1 MTILIDKLM
10 CFHFKQ
16 TKTEYSFGSQRLD
29 GKVLTGIYNGFTHP
43 KVSCITENDP
53 HNVSNL
59 SWGLIPEWSKTE
71 DIKKYTLNARI
82 ETINEKPSFK
92 NAKRCVIFADGFYEW
107 KWLDPKGRKKQKY
120 LIEYPDSKLFG
131 FAGLYDQWVNK
142 ETGEIL
148 ESCSI
153 VTTAAEGIMKEVHNS
168 KLRMPVTLNIDSLSS
183 WLNSQAVEFFSDF
196 EATLID

>member
-1 MTILIDKLM
+1 M

-82 ETINEKPSFK
+82 ETFKEKPSFK

-107 KWLDPKGRKKQKY
+107 KWLDPKGREKQKY

-168 KLRMPVTLNIDSLSS
+168 KLRMPVTLNIDSLSN

>member
-1 MTILIDKLM
+1 M

-168 KLRMPVTLNIDSLSS
+168 KLRMPVTLNIDSLSN

>member
-1 MTILIDKLM
+1 M
-10 CFHFKQ
+10 CFHFIQ
-16 TKTEYSFGSQRLD
+16 TKTENSFRSQKLG
-29 GKVLTGIYNGFTHP
+29 GKPLTSVYNGFVHP
-43 KVSCITENDP
+43 KVSCITKDNP
-53 HNVSNL
+53 NTISNL

-120 LIEYPDSKLFG
+120 LIEYPDSELFG

-153 VTTAAEGIMKEVHNS
+153 VTNVTEGIMKEIHNS
-168 KLRMPVTLNIDSLSS
+168 KLRMPVTVSIDSISK
-183 WLNSQAVEFFSDF
+183 WLNNKELDVFSGFKAIPVD
-196 EATLID
+196 

>member
-1 MTILIDKLM
+1 M

-16 TKTEYSFGSQRLD
+16 TKTEYSFVSQRLD

-71 DIKKYTLNARI
+71 EIKKYTLNARI

-107 KWLDPKGRKKQKY
+107 KWLDPNGRKKQKY

-131 FAGLYDQWVNK
+131 FAGLYDKWVNK

-168 KLRMPVTLNIDSLSS
+168 KLRMPVTLNIDSLSN

-196 EATLID
+196 EATPIK

>member
-1 MTILIDKLM
+1 M

-16 TKTEYSFGSQRLD
+16 TKTENSFRSHKLW
-29 GKVLTGIYNGFTHP
+29 GKPLTSVYNGFVHP
-43 KVSCITENDP
+43 KVSCITKDNP
-53 HNVSNL
+53 NTISNL

-107 KWLDPKGRKKQKY
+107 EWLDPKGRKKQKY
-120 LIEYPDSKLFG
+120 LIEYPDSELFG

-153 VTTAAEGIMKEVHNS
+153 VTTAAEGIMKEIHNS
-168 KLRMPVTLNIDSLSS
+168 KLRMPVTVNIDSMSK
-183 WLNSQAVEFFSDF
+183 WLNNKALDVFSGFKAIPVD
-196 EATLID
+196 

>member
-1 MTILIDKLM
+1 M

-16 TKTEYSFGSQRLD
+16 TKTENSYSSHRLE
-29 GKVLTGIYNGFTHP
+29 GKLLTGIYNGFTHP
-43 KVSCITENDP
+43 KISCITENDP
-53 HNVSNL
+53 HNISNL

-92 NAKRCVIFADGFYEW
+92 NAKRCIIFSDGFYEW

-120 LIEYPDSKLFG
+120 LIEYPDSESFG

-153 VTTAAEGIMKEVHNS
+153 VTTTAEGIMKEVHNS
-168 KLRMPVTLNIDSLSS
+168 KLRMPVTLNIDSMSN

-196 EATLID
+196 EATPIE

>member
-1 MTILIDKLM
+1 M

-196 EATLID
+196 EATPIE

>member
-1 MTILIDKLM
+1 M

-16 TKTEYSFGSQRLD
+16 TKTGNSFRSHKLI
-29 GKVLTGIYNGFTHP
+29 GKPLTGVYNGFTHP
-43 KVSCITENDP
+43 KVSCVTEDDTPNI
-53 HNVSNL
+53 SYL

-82 ETINEKPSFK
+82 ETINEKPSFR
-92 NAKRCVIFADGFYEW
+92 NAKRCIIFADGFYEQ

-120 LIEYPDSKLFG
+120 LVEYPDSELFG

-153 VTTAAEGIMKEVHNS
+153 VTTDAEGIMKEVHNS
-168 KLRMPVTLNIDSLSS
+168 KLRMPVTLNIDSMSN

-196 EATLID
+196 EATPIE

>member
-1 MTILIDKLM
+1 M

-16 TKTEYSFGSQRLD
+16 TKTENSFSSHRLKD
-29 GKVLTGIYNGFTHP
+29 KLLTGIYNGFTHP
-43 KVSCITENDP
+43 KVSCVTENDL
-53 HNVSNL
+53 HNLSNL

-120 LIEYPDSKLFG
+120 LIEYPDSELFG

-153 VTTAAEGIMKEVHNS
+153 VTTAAEGIMKEIHNS
-168 KLRMPVTLNIDSLSS
+168 KLRMPVTVSIDSISK
-183 WLNSQAVEFFSDF
+183 WLNNKALDVFSGFKAIPVD
-196 EATLID
+196 

>member
-1 MTILIDKLM
+1 M

-16 TKTEYSFGSQRLD
+16 TKTENSFSPHRLE
-29 GKVLTGIYNGFTHP
+29 GKLLTGAYNGFTHP

-53 HNVSNL
+53 HNISNL

-92 NAKRCVIFADGFYEW
+92 NAKRCIIFADGFYEW

-120 LIEYPDSKLFG
+120 LVEYPDSESFG

-153 VTTAAEGIMKEVHNS
+153 VTTAAEGIMKEIHNS
-168 KLRMPVTLNIDSLSS
+168 KLRMPVTLNIDSMSN
-183 WLNSQAVEFFSDF
+183 WLNSQAVEFFSGF
-196 EATLID
+196 KATPIE

>member
-1 MTILIDKLM
+1 M

-29 GKVLTGIYNGFTHP
+29 GKVLTGVYNGFTHP

-53 HNVSNL
+53 YNVSNL

-131 FAGLYDQWVNK
+131 FAGLYDQWVNE

-183 WLNSQAVEFFSDF
+183 WLNSQVVEFFSDF

>member
-1 MTILIDKLM
+1 M
-10 CFHFKQ
+10 CFHFNQ
-16 TKTEYSFGSQRLD
+16 TKTENSYSSHRLE
-29 GKVLTGIYNGFTHP
+29 GKLLTGIYNGFTHP
-43 KVSCITENDP
+43 KISCITENDP
-53 HNVSNL
+53 HNISNM

-92 NAKRCVIFADGFYEW
+92 NAKRCIIFSDGFYEW

-120 LIEYPDSKLFG
+120 LIEYPDSESFG

-168 KLRMPVTLNIDSLSS
+168 KLRMPVTLSIDSMSN

-196 EATLID
+196 EATPIE

>member
-1 MTILIDKLM
+1 MENNIQV
-10 CFHFKQ
+10 KQ
-16 TKTEYSFGSQRLD
+16 TKTGDSFGSHKLI
-29 GKVLTGIYNGFTHP
+29 GKPLTGIYNGFTHP
-43 KVSCITENDP
+43 KVSCITEDDT
-53 HNVSNL
+53 HNISNL
-59 SWGLIPEWSKTE
+59 NWGLIPEWSKTE

-92 NAKRCVIFADGFYEW
+92 NAKRCIIFSDGFYEW

-120 LIEYPDSKLFG
+120 LVECPDSELFG

-153 VTTAAEGIMKEVHNS
+153 VTTDAEGIMKEVHNS
-168 KLRMPVTLNIDSLSS
+168 KLRMPVTLNIYSMSN

-196 EATLID
+196 EATPIE

>member
-1 MTILIDKLM
+1 M

-16 TKTEYSFGSQRLD
+16 TKTENSFRSHKLG
-29 GKVLTGIYNGFTHP
+29 GKPLTSVYNGFVHP
-43 KVSCITENDP
+43 KVSCVTKDNPNTI
-53 HNVSNL
+53 SNL

-120 LIEYPDSKLFG
+120 LIEYPDSELFG

-153 VTTAAEGIMKEVHNS
+153 VTNVTEGIMKEIHNS
-168 KLRMPVTLNIDSLSS
+168 KLRMPVTVSIDSISK
-183 WLNSQAVEFFSDF
+183 WLNNKELDVFSGFKAIPVD
-196 EATLID
+196 

>member
-1 MTILIDKLM
+1 M

-16 TKTEYSFGSQRLD
+16 TKTENSFRSHKLE
-29 GKVLTGIYNGFTHP
+29 GKILTGIYNGFAHP

-53 HNVSNL
+53 DKISNF

-92 NAKRCVIFADGFYEW
+92 NAKRCIIFSDGFYEW

-120 LIEYPDSKLFG
+120 LVEYPDSELFG

-153 VTTAAEGIMKEVHNS
+153 VTTDAEGIMKEVHNS
-168 KLRMPVTLNIDSLSS
+168 NLRMPVTLNIDSMSN

-196 EATLID
+196 DATPIE

>member
-1 MTILIDKLM
+1 M

-16 TKTEYSFGSQRLD
+16 TKTEYSFVSQRLD

-71 DIKKYTLNARI
+71 EIKKYTLNARI

-92 NAKRCVIFADGFYEW
+92 NAKRCVIFANGFYEW
-107 KWLDPKGRKKQKY
+107 KWLDPNGRKKQKY

-131 FAGLYDQWVNK
+131 FAGLYDKWVNK

-168 KLRMPVTLNIDSLSS
+168 KLRMPVTLNIDSLSN

>member
-1 MTILIDKLM
+1 M

-16 TKTEYSFGSQRLD
+16 TKTENSFRSHKLE
-29 GKVLTGIYNGFTHP
+29 GKILTGIYNGFAHP
-43 KVSCITENDP
+43 KVSCITEDDT
-53 HNVSNL
+53 HNISSLN
-59 SWGLIPEWSKTE
+59 WGLIPEWSKTE

-92 NAKRCVIFADGFYEW
+92 NAKRCIIFSDGFYEW

-120 LIEYPDSKLFG
+120 LVEYPDSELFG

-153 VTTAAEGIMKEVHNS
+153 VTTDAEGIMKEVHNS
-168 KLRMPVTLNIDSLSS
+168 KLRMPVTLNIDSMSN

-196 EATLID
+196 DATPIE

>member
-1 MTILIDKLM
+1 M

-16 TKTEYSFGSQRLD
+16 TKTENSFSSHRLKD
-29 GKVLTGIYNGFTHP
+29 KLLTGIYNGFTHP
-43 KVSCITENDP
+43 KVSCVTENDL
-53 HNVSNL
+53 HNLSNL

-82 ETINEKPSFK
+82 ETINIKPSFK
-92 NAKRCVIFADGFYEW
+92 NAKRCIIFADGFYEW

-120 LIEYPDSKLFG
+120 LIEYPDSQLFG

-168 KLRMPVTLNIDSLSS
+168 KLRMPVTLNIDSMSN
-183 WLNSQAVEFFSDF
+183 WLNSHEVEFFSDF
-196 EATLID
+196 EATQIE

>member
-1 MTILIDKLM
+1 M

-16 TKTEYSFGSQRLD
+16 TKTENSYSSHRLE
-29 GKVLTGIYNGFTHP
+29 GKLLTGIYNGFTHP
-43 KVSCITENDP
+43 KISCITENDP

-92 NAKRCVIFADGFYEW
+92 NAKRCIIFSDGFYEW

-120 LIEYPDSKLFG
+120 LIEYPDSESFG

-153 VTTAAEGIMKEVHNS
+153 VTTTAEGIMKEVHNS
-168 KLRMPVTLNIDSLSS
+168 KLRMPVTLNIDSMSN

-196 EATLID
+196 EATPIE

>member
-1 MTILIDKLM
+1 M

-120 LIEYPDSKLFG
+120 LIQYPDSKLFG

-168 KLRMPVTLNIDSLSS
+168 KLRMPVTLNIDSLSN

>member
-1 MTILIDKLM
+1 M

-16 TKTEYSFGSQRLD
+16 TKTGDSFGSHKLIGRP
-29 GKVLTGIYNGFTHP
+29 LTGIYNGFTHP
-43 KVSCITENDP
+43 KVSCITEDDT
-53 HNVSNL
+53 HNISNL
-59 SWGLIPEWSKTE
+59 NWGLIPEWSKTE
-71 DIKKYTLNARI
+71 DIKKHTLNARI

-120 LIEYPDSKLFG
+120 LVEYPDSELFG

-153 VTTAAEGIMKEVHNS
+153 VTTAAEGIMKEIHNS
-168 KLRMPVTLNIDSLSS
+168 KLRMPVTLNIDSMSN
-183 WLNSQAVEFFSDF
+183 WLNSQALEFFSDF
-196 EATLID
+196 EATPIE

>member
-1 MTILIDKLM
+1 M

-16 TKTEYSFGSQRLD
+16 TKTENSFRSHKLG
-29 GKVLTGIYNGFTHP
+29 GKPLTSVYNGFVHP
-43 KVSCITENDP
+43 KVSCVTKDNPNTI
-53 HNVSNL
+53 SNL

-120 LIEYPDSKLFG
+120 LIEYPDSELFG

-153 VTTAAEGIMKEVHNS
+153 VTTVTEGIMKEIHNS
-168 KLRMPVTLNIDSLSS
+168 KLRMPVTVSIDSISK
-183 WLNSQAVEFFSDF
+183 WLNNKALDVFSGFKAIPVD
-196 EATLID
+196 